1 MIGNSRADLIEF
13 LCHSVDDFAE
23 FLANIISVTFQI
35 VADMLQ
41 EIVTDTRDINVIHLV
56 DIRRHSGSNG

>member
-13 LCHSVDDFAE
+13 LCHSVDDLAE
-23 FLANIISVTFQI
+23 LLAHINSVTFQI

-41 EIVTDTRDINVIHLV
+41 EIVTDTRNSNIIHLV
-56 DIRRHSGSNG
+56 EVRRHSGSNG